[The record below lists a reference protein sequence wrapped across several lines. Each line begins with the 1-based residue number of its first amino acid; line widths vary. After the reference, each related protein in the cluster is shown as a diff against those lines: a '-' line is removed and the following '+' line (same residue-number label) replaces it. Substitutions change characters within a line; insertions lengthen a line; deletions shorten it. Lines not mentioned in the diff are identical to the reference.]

1 MDIINKP
8 VLHKTYGEGKICE
21 VTDQVVTV
29 HFADTEKRFV
39 FPDAFREHLILSD
52 AGSRKYVEKVIS
64 DIDGEKQK
72 RYQKEILEAEHKRL
86 LESLPLSE
94 NAQAAFGFIYNDEQK
109 VIRERCV
116 FTGIYRSGINHG
128 QPRVAS
134 RFYPNTACLLTRRNK
149 KEPEENRYIW
159 GVFMVRDD
167 FVGAKCEDGIIRA
180 HDKYQI
186 FLSEQE
192 REQLLFWKYF
202 EPAGDGAGRK
212 WGTVEFKYLPNPTM
226 ARILGDICRIKYET
240 DQRRLCEQFIEYF
253 CGLNKIDGK
262 ALLNHR

>member
-1 MDIINKP
+1 M
-8 VLHKTYGEGKICE
+8 
-21 VTDQVVTV
+21 
-29 HFADTEKRFV
+29 
-39 FPDAFREHLILSD
+39 
-52 AGSRKYVEKVIS
+52 
-64 DIDGEKQK
+64 
-72 RYQKEILEAEHKRL
+72 
-86 LESLPLSE
+86 
-94 NAQAAFGFIYNDEQK
+94 
-109 VIRERCV
+109 